1 MDVRRLPTVPKYRS
15 RGTQKDR
22 KRESVLGDL
31 DAHRSTAVEA
41 AQSLGVTE
49 RHVWRLLAAFRQ
61 EGADAV
67 VHGNRGRM
75 PIHTVPLEVHQ
86 RIIELAQTKYVGF
99 NQAHFAE
106 KLRSDEK
113 IMVSRPTVWR
123 ILKEAGIRSPQRHRR
138 PKHRSRRERRPRA
151 GMMLQ
156 VDGSDHDW
164 LEGRGPRLTLL
175 GAVDDATGE
184 VVAALFR
191 AEEDTHGYMLLL
203 YRIVLQR
210 GIPLA
215 IYADQHSIFIHT
227 PGEKDTIE
235 EQLAGQRAPTQLG
248 RILDELAI
256 EMITALSP
264 QAKGRV
270 ERLWGTFQDRL
281 VSELRLAG
289 ICTREH
295 ANQFLECYLPTYNA
309 QFARSPAETDS
320 AYRPVPAKLDLNV
333 IFAFQY
339 SRIVAND
346 NTVRVGATTM
356 QIPANTERSS
366 YAKAKTLFC
375 VGIDGS
381 TFVLHNGRRIAY
393 MPSKNPKA
401 DIRAEKR

>member
-1 MDVRRLPTVPKYRS
+1 
-15 RGTQKDR
+15 
-22 KRESVLGDL
+22 
-31 DAHRSTAVEA
+31 
-41 AQSLGVTE
+41 
-49 RHVWRLLAAFRQ
+49 
-61 EGADAV
+61 
-67 VHGNRGRM
+67 M
-75 PIHTVPLEVHQ
+75 PIQTLSPEIRQ
-86 RIIELAQTKYVGF
+86 RIIELAQTKYSGF
-99 NQAHFAE
+99 NQTHFAE
-106 KLRSDEK
+106 KLRDVEK

-123 ILKEAGIRSPQRHRR
+123 ILLEAGIRSPQRHRR

-164 LEGRGPRLTLL
+164 MEGRGPQLTLL

-184 VVAALFR
+184 VVGALFR
-191 AEEDTHGYMLLL
+191 KEEDTHGYMLLL
-203 YRIVLQR
+203 HEIVVQR

-227 PGEKDTIE
+227 AGEKETID
-235 EQLAGQRAPTQLG
+235 EQLAGQRTPTQLG
-248 RILDELAI
+248 RVLDDLAI
-256 EMITALSP
+256 ELITALSP

-281 VSELRLAG
+281 VSELRLTG
-289 ICTREH
+289 ISTRDE
-295 ANQFLECYLPTYNA
+295 ANQFLQTYLPTYNA
-309 QFARSPAETDS
+309 KFARSPAETDN
-320 AYRPVPAKLDLNV
+320 AYRPLPAKLDLSV
-333 IFAFQY
+333 IFSFQY
-339 SRIVAND
+339 SRVVAND

-356 QIPANTERSS
+356 QIPENAERSS